1 MWRCRF
7 DRWLFFDHSIMET
20 GMSTSVFYRALG
32 IRGYKHQ
39 SIKEQDGGLVM
50 RVRHD
55 GSELTCPHCGGT
67 NVLRRGTVPR
77 RWSAVPIGHRPV
89 TVFAE
94 VPRIECRDCRTQ
106 PVVAVP
112 FAEARRSY
120 TRSFERFAL
129 DLRESM
135 TLKDVA
141 RHLCVSDWLVKDI
154 EKRWLGKHFAKPRLK
169 DLRHIAIDEIA
180 TKKGHK
186 YLTIVMDLE
195 SGAVVFVGQGKGA
208 DALKP
213 FWRSLK
219 AARAQVEAVAI
230 DMSAAY
236 YTAVCENLPDATVV
250 FDWFHVVKLLNDKL
264 SELRRQLFRE
274 ATDQLHK
281 DVLKGTRWLLLKRPE
296 NLDETHNELNRL
308 QDALDLNQSL
318 ATAYYLKEDLR
329 LLWEEPTKRAAERFL
344 DDWIRQADASGI
356 RVLQTFAKTLARYR
370 TGILAWYDHPIS
382 TGPLEGT
389 NNKIKTLK
397 RQAYGFRD
405 HQYFA
410 LKIKA
415 LHHTRFEL
423 VG

>member
-1 MWRCRF
+1 
-7 DRWLFFDHSIMET
+7 MET

>member
-1 MWRCRF
+1 
-7 DRWLFFDHSIMET
+7 LFNDHSIKET

-77 RWSAVPIGHRPV
+77 SWSAVPIGHRPV

-112 FAEARRSY
+112 FAEVRRSY

>member
-1 MWRCRF
+1 
-7 DRWLFFDHSIMET
+7 
-20 GMSTSVFYRALG
+20 MSTSVFYWALG

-39 SIKEQDGGLVM
+39 SIKEQDGGIVM

-55 GSELTCPHCGGT
+55 GSELACPQCGGSDI
-67 NVLRRGTVPR
+67 VRRGTVPR
-77 RWSAVPIGHRPV
+77 SWSAVPIGRKPV

-94 VPRIECRDCRTQ
+94 VPRIECRDCQTQ
-106 PVVAVP
+106 PVLPVP
-112 FAEARRSY
+112 FADPRRSY
-120 TRSFERFAL
+120 TRSFERL
-129 DLRESM
+129 VLELRESM
-135 TLKDVA
+135 TLRDVA
-141 RHLCVSDWLVKDI
+141 RYLCVSDWLVKDI
-154 EKRWLGKHFAKPRLK
+154 EKRWLGRHFAKPRLK
-169 DLRHIAIDEIA
+169 DLKHIAIRRGRMPRHEIDEIA
-180 TKKGHK
+180 TRKGHK

-195 SGAVVFVGQGKGA
+195 SGAVVYVGPGKGA
-208 DALKP
+208 EALKP

-219 AARAQVEAVAI
+219 ASRANVEAVAI

-236 YTAVCENLPDATVV
+236 YQAVCDNLPDVAVV
-250 FDWFHVVKLLNDKL
+250 FDWFHIVKLLNDKL
-264 SELRRQLFRE
+264 SQLRRELHRE
-274 ATDQLHK
+274 ATDRLQKVEPVGERAEH
-281 DVLKGTRWLLLKRPE
+281 VLKGTRWLLLKRPE
-296 NLDETHNELNRL
+296 NLDETRDESKRLHEALKLN
-308 QDALDLNQSL
+308 ASL

-329 LLWEEPTKRAAERFL
+329 LLWEEPTKQAAQRFL

-370 TGILAWYDHPIS
+370 TGLLAWYDHPIS

-405 HQYFA
+405 PEYFA

-415 LHHTRFEL
+415 LHHSQFEL

>member
-1 MWRCRF
+1 
-7 DRWLFFDHSIMET
+7 
-20 GMSTSVFYRALG
+20 
-32 IRGYKHQ
+32 
-39 SIKEQDGGLVM
+39 M

-55 GSELTCPHCGGT
+55 GSELACPQCGGS
-67 NVLRRGTVPR
+67 NIVRRGTVPR
-77 RWSAVPIGHRPV
+77 SWSAVPIGRKPV
-89 TVFAE
+89 TVFAD
-94 VPRIECRDCRTQ
+94 VPRIECRDCQTQ
-106 PVVAVP
+106 PVVQVP
-112 FAEARRSY
+112 FADPRRSY
-120 TRSFERFAL
+120 TKSFERL
-129 DLRESM
+129 VLELRESM

-141 RHLCVSDWLVKDI
+141 RYLCVSDWMIKDI
-154 EKRWLGKHFAKPRLK
+154 EKRWLGKHFDKPRLK

-180 TKKGHK
+180 TRKGHK

-195 SGAVVFVGQGKGA
+195 SGAVVFVGPGKGA
-208 DALKP
+208 DALKA

-219 AARAQVEAVAI
+219 ASRAHVEAVAI

-236 YTAVCENLPDATVV
+236 YQAVCDNLPEAAVV

-264 SELRRQLFRE
+264 SDLRRQLYRE
-274 ATDQLHK
+274 ATDRLQK

-296 NLDETHNELNRL
+296 NLDETRDESERLHEALKLN
-308 QDALDLNQSL
+308 ASL

-329 LLWEEPTKRAAERFL
+329 LLWEEPTKRAAQRFL
-344 DDWIRQADASGI
+344 TDWIHQANASGI
-356 RVLQTFAKTLARYR
+356 RVLQTYAKTLARYR
-370 TGILAWYDHPIS
+370 TGILSWYDHPIS

-405 HQYFA
+405 QEYFA

-415 LHHTRFEL
+415 LHHSRFKL

>member
-1 MWRCRF
+1 
-7 DRWLFFDHSIMET
+7 
-20 GMSTSVFYRALG
+20 MSTSVFYRALG

-112 FAEARRSY
+112 FAEVRRSY

-264 SELRRQLFRE
+264 SQLRRQLFRE

-308 QDALDLNQSL
+308 QDALDLNESL

-329 LLWEEPTKRAAERFL
+329 LLWDEPTKRAAERFL